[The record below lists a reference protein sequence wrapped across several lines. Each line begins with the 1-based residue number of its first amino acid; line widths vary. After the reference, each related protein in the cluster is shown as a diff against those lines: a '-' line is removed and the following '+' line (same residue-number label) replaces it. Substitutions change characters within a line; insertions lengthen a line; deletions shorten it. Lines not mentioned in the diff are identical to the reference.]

1 MASSPHSAAATIMW
15 TAQKETSGRNTIC
28 RVTPS
33 TITRHR
39 PTDRTARSRTKVS
52 PGARAHPDP
61 YNAPTHA
68 CRFCCWRGRLQRR
81 VDHNDR
87 SQG

>member
-15 TAQKETSGRNTIC
+15 TAQKETSGRDTIC

-33 TITRHR
+33 NDHTS

-61 YNAPTHA
+61 YNAPTRA
-68 CRFCCWRGRLQRR
+68 CRFCCRRGSLQKR